1 MAKKVTK
8 VTTEVQRICKEQGVD
23 KLYCNTKG
31 EYFTNLSYAV
41 ASEGGDKKKVTTY
54 TYDVV
59 EEEEDAGKAAKEP
72 EKTVK
77 EPEKPGRKQADK
89 VTDGGEKAEKTEEKV
104 EGGEGDE

>member
-8 VTTEVQRICKEQGVD
+8 AMAEMQRICKEQGVD

-41 ASEGGDKKKVTTY
+41 ASEGGDKKKVTAY
-54 TYDVV
+54 TYDAL
-59 EEEEDAGKAAKEP
+59 EEEEP
-72 EKTVK
+72 EKTGK
-77 EPEKPGRKQADK
+77 KQAEK
-89 VTDGGEKAEKTEEKV
+89 ATDGGEKAAKAEEKV

>member
-8 VTTEVQRICKEQGVD
+8 AMAEMQRICKEQGVD

-41 ASEGGDKKKVTTY
+41 ASEGGDKKKVTAY
-54 TYDVV
+54 TYDAL
-59 EEEEDAGKAAKEP
+59 EEEEP

-77 EPEKPGRKQADK
+77 EPEKPGKKQAEK
-89 VTDGGEKAEKTEEKV
+89 ATDGGEKAAKAEEKV